1 MKDYNIQT
9 IAVEA
14 DKTDVICDIDG
25 TIMNVEDRLALA
37 IKNKRPEDKK
47 MNWDIFLDPKVMEAE
62 DRPNW
67 DVVFLIKKLIFTGS
81 TIIFTSARNE
91 RHRDVTMRQLAQG
104 CNINMRI
111 SPYTN
116 KGNRLYLRDDDDFR
130 PDDITKKEIFER
142 VLTDGFRPQLA
153 FDDRDQVVSMWR
165 GMGLPC
171 FQVREG
177 KF

>member
-37 IKNKRPEDKK
+37 KKNKRPEDKK

-91 RHRDVTMRQLAQG
+91 RHRDVTMRQLAMG

-111 SPYTN
+111 SPYSD

-130 PDDITKKEIFER
+130 PDDITKKEIFDK
-142 VLTDGFRPQLA
+142 VVSDGFKPQLA
-153 FDDRDQVVSMWR
+153 FDDRENVVKMWR
-165 GMGLPC
+165 SIGLPC
-171 FQVREG
+171 FQVRGG

>member
-1 MKDYNIQT
+1 MTDYNIQT

-25 TIMNVEDRLALA
+25 TLMNVEDRLALA
-37 IKNKRPEDKK
+37 IKNKRPEDRK

-67 DVVFLIKKLIFTGS
+67 DVVFLIKKLISTGS

-91 RHRDVTMRQLAQG
+91 RHRDVTMRQLAMG

-111 SPYTN
+111 SPYSN

-130 PDDITKKEIFER
+130 PDDITKKEIFEKI
-142 VLTDGFRPQLA
+142 LTDGFRPQLA

-165 GMGLPC
+165 DMGLPC
-171 FQVREG
+171 FQVRGG

>member
-37 IKNKRPEDKK
+37 IKNKRPEDKR
-47 MNWDIFLDPKVMEAE
+47 MNWDVFLDPKVMEAE

-67 DVVFLIKKLIFTGS
+67 DVVFLIKKLMSTGS
-81 TIIFTSARNE
+81 TILFTSARNE